1 MTDQKVPPD
10 AVEQALQVLNEALAL
25 EPEAI
30 SDLMFHRVRI
40 GRELA
45 DHQTIQCRPSG
56 PDSYEVSALG
66 LINGLFGADEND
78 WGFIYTCGDTDTNL
92 RWIPCSFL
100 PVGKTNPATVHP
112 QGYPSP
118 AHNPK

>member
-1 MTDQKVPPD
+1 MTDQKVPLD

-25 EPEAI
+25 EPETI

-45 DHQTIQCRPSG
+45 DHPTIQCHPSG

-78 WGFIYTCGDTDTNL
+78 WGFIYAHVAEG
-92 RWIPCSFL
+92 
-100 PVGKTNPATVHP
+100 PVMQITHFSTKP
-112 QGYPSP
+112 QDIDVR
-118 AHNPK
+118 